1 MARPVTESNTT
12 VCLFLRRDAMKRL
25 ALFAT
30 LCGLVAGSAEADL
43 GLPLTNGDFS
53 SSLSVGWTD
62 YEVASIVG
70 GEGVLGEDPWY
81 FSFLEQEFTI
91 PDLSL
96 SLSFDY
102 KPVFEM
108 GGDEAFSAS
117 LLDPLAYDP
126 LVATD
131 ADPWDPSESYFF
143 LADSFGTT
151 LTDSSF
157 VTLTDLGGRWTNVF
171 LDLTSLGGF
180 ATDALLAFD
189 FIGFDDSFGSE
200 ISLDNAS
207 VSVVPVPGAVLL
219 GLVGFGVLGL
229 SRRFLGARRPD
240 SAA

>member
-1 MARPVTESNTT
+1 
-12 VCLFLRRDAMKRL
+12 MKRL
-25 ALFAT
+25 TLFAT
-30 LCGLVAGSAEADL
+30 LFGLVAASAKADL
-43 GLPLTNGDFS
+43 GSPLTNGDFS
-53 SSLSVGWTD
+53 SSLSVGWTAYD
-62 YEVASIVG
+62 VVSIVG
-70 GEGVLGEDPWY
+70 GEGVFAEDPLY

-102 KPVFEM
+102 KPLFEV

-117 LLDPLAYDP
+117 LLDPFSYDP
-126 LVATD
+126 LVAND

-157 VTLTDLGGRWTNVF
+157 VTLTDLGGGWTNVF

-189 FIGFDDSFGSE
+189 FIGFDSSFGSE
-200 ISLDNAS
+200 VFLDDVS
-207 VSVVPVPGAVLL
+207 VSVVPVPGAALL

-229 SRRFLGARRPD
+229 TRRFLGARRPD

>member
-1 MARPVTESNTT
+1 
-12 VCLFLRRDAMKRL
+12 MKRL
-25 ALFAT
+25 TLFAT
-30 LCGLVAGSAEADL
+30 LFGLVAASAKADL
-43 GLPLTNGDFS
+43 GSPLTNGDFS
-53 SSLSVGWTD
+53 DPLDTGWTD
-62 YEVASIVG
+62 YEVVSIVG

-81 FSFLEQEFTI
+81 FAFLEQEFTI

-102 KPVFEM
+102 KPLFEV

-117 LLDPLAYDP
+117 LLDPFSYDP

-143 LADSFGTT
+143 LTDSFGTT

-157 VTLTDLGGRWTNVF
+157 VTLTDLGGGWTNVF

-189 FIGFDDSFGSE
+189 FIGFDSSFGSE
-200 ISLDNAS
+200 VFLDNAS
-207 VSVVPVPGAVLL
+207 VSVVPVPGAALL

-229 SRRFLGARRPD
+229 TRRFLGARRPD